1 MEDFILRIVGI
12 LCATIIACAIIITRK
27 DDIDVAAV
35 VIAALLEILAFLI
48 IYFPKDLIISIFSRF
63 I

>member
-1 MEDFILRIVGI
+1 MEDFILRIVGV
-12 LCATIIACAIIITRK
+12 LCATIIACTIIITRK

-48 IYFPKDLIISIFSRF
+48 IYFPKDLLISIFSKF

>member
-1 MEDFILRIVGI
+1 MEDFILRIVGV
-12 LCATIIACAIIITRK
+12 LCVTIIACTIIITRK

-48 IYFPKDLIISIFSRF
+48 IYFPKDLIISIFSKF

>member
-1 MEDFILRIVGI
+1 MEDFILRIVGV
-12 LCATIIACAIIITRK
+12 LCATIIACTIIITRK

-48 IYFPKDLIISIFSRF
+48 IYFPKDLIISIFSKF